1 MNSPMHENAKETE
14 RVKRIWERF
23 APKYD
28 KSIGFWERV
37 LFKGGRQWIASQAE
51 GDVLEVAIGTGR
63 NLEFYAPHVRLT
75 GIEFSPAML
84 DIARQRAAELSR
96 DVELVEGDAQDLPF
110 EDERFDTV
118 VFSLCLCSIP
128 DDGAAVAEAKRVL
141 RPGGRVVA
149 YEHVAST
156 SRPIRAT
163 QSLLNFFTVRFQGDH
178 LLREPEKHFQA
189 EGFEIQKLRRSGAGI
204 VERIVAVKRT

>member
-1 MNSPMHENAKETE
+1 MNSPMRENAKETE

-28 KSIGFWERV
+28 RSIGFWERV
-37 LFKGGRQWIASQAE
+37 LFKGGRHWIASQAE

-63 NLEFYAPHVRLT
+63 NLEFYAPDIRLT
-75 GIEFSPAML
+75 GIEFSTAMVN
-84 DIARQRAAELSR
+84 IARQRAAELGR
-96 DVELVEGDAQDLPF
+96 DAELLEGDAQGLPF

-128 DDGAAVAEAKRVL
+128 DDRAAVAEAKRVL
-141 RPGGRVVA
+141 RPGGKVVA

-156 SRPIRAT
+156 SRPIRAG
-163 QSLLNFFTVRFQGDH
+163 QSLLNFFTVKFQGDH
-178 LLREPEKHFQA
+178 LLREPDKHFQQ
-189 EGFEIQKLRRSGAGI
+189 EGWEIQTLQRSGAGI
-204 VERIVAVKRT
+204 VQRIVAVKQA